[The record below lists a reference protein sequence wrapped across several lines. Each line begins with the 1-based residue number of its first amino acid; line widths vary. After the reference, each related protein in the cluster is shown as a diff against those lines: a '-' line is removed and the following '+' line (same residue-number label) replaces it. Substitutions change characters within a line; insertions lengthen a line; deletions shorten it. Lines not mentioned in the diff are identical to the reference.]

1 LKFTAGIHIGTS
13 GWSYKHW
20 KKIFYPEKLKQTD
33 WLAFYAQTFST
44 TEINTSFYHIPR
56 VTTTEQWKHKTPP
69 GFMFCP
75 KMSRYL
81 THLKK
86 LNDPDEAMIKFFDAF
101 EPLKRKIGP
110 VLIQL
115 PSFVGFDIEKAEA
128 LYQVCKKNY
137 SYYRFA
143 METRHASWLSEESIA
158 LMKEYNIA
166 FVISQSGSGFP
177 YAEHVTA
184 EHIYVRFHGPAGL
197 YASPYSDKQLGEF
210 SGMFRKWKRDGHS
223 IWAYFNNDI
232 GGHAFRD
239 AKKLMELVN

>member
-1 LKFTAGIHIGTS
+1 LKFPAAIHIGTS

-20 KKIFYPEKLKQTD
+20 KNIFYPEKLKQTD
-33 WLAFYAQTFST
+33 WLSFYARHFST

-56 VTTTEQWKHKTPP
+56 ETTTQQWKEKTPA

-75 KMSRYL
+75 KMSRFL

-86 LNDPDEAMIKFFDAF
+86 LNDPSESMVKFFDAF
-101 EPLKRKIGP
+101 MPLKRKIGP

-115 PSFVGFDIEKAEA
+115 PSFVPFHKEKAET
-128 LYQVCKKNY
+128 LYKVCKKEY

-143 METRHASWLSEESIA
+143 METRHASWLTDESIE
-158 LMKEYNIA
+158 LMKKYNIA
-166 FVISQSGSGFP
+166 FVISQSGTGFP

-197 YASPYSDKQLGEF
+197 YASPYSDKQLQGF
-210 SGMFRKWKRDGHS
+210 SVLFKKWKKDGHS
-223 IWAYFNNDI
+223 VWAFFNNDI

-239 AKKLMELVN
+239 ATRLIEIVR